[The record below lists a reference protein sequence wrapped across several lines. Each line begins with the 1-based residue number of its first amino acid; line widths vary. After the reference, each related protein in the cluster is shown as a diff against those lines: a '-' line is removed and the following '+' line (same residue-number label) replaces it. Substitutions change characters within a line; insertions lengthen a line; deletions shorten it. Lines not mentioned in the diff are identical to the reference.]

1 MAPGFAE
8 HLFEAGAAMA
18 IGLVIGLEREHHE
31 IERTPAPAGTL
42 LGARTFTLLS
52 LLGWLCAVL
61 GEPFSWL
68 PPAGAIAVGGL
79 AVASFLATARE
90 DRGLTTEVAA
100 LVTFALGMLAHR
112 DRALAVALGLAATVL
127 LFAKPWVTALVPKL
141 RRVDFTSTLQLLVVL
156 AVVLPLLPTEARD
169 PWGVLSPRRIGL
181 FVALIAAVDYVGYV
195 LHRALGSRRGAGLTG
210 LVGGLASSTAVTVA
224 MARAGAGSEAM
235 RLPGQLATL
244 LASAVMGLRV
254 LVLLAVVGRSLLPE
268 AGPPMLA
275 LSAALAAG
283 AAWKWRQLSR
293 AGAAHRPGE
302 PELEI
307 QNPMQ
312 LMAALKW
319 GLFLIAILVLSA
331 LGQQLLGSRGVL
343 AAAALSGLADVDAIT
358 IALGRRA
365 ADGNLSAHVAAI
377 AITLAAVTNTAVK
390 AGIAVASG
398 GRRFGRDVAIVCA
411 LAGAAAAGAAAIALR

>member
-8 HLFEAGAAMA
+8 QLLDAGAAMA
-18 IGLVIGLEREHHE
+18 VGLVIGLEREHRE
-31 IERTPAPAGTL
+31 IEHQPAPVEAL

-61 GEPFSWL
+61 GEPFPWL
-68 PPAGAIAVGGL
+68 PAAAAIAVGGL

-90 DRGLTTEVAA
+90 DRGLTTEVAG

-112 DRALAVALGLAATVL
+112 DRALAVALGLATTVL
-127 LFAKPWVTALVPKL
+127 LIAKPWVTALVPKL
-141 RRVDFTSTLQLLVVL
+141 RRVDLTSTLQLLVVL

-169 PWGVLSPRRIGL
+169 PWRVLSPRRIGL
-181 FVALIAAVDYVGYV
+181 FIALIAAVDYVGYV
-195 LHRALGSRRGAGLTG
+195 LHRAFGSRRGAGLTG

-254 LVLLAVVGRSLLPE
+254 LVLLTVVGRSLLPE

-283 AAWKWRQLSR
+283 AAWKWRQLSH
-293 AGAAHRPGE
+293 AGAAHRGGK

-307 QNPMQ
+307 RNPMQ
-312 LMAALKW
+312 LTAALKW

-331 LGQQLLGSRGVL
+331 LGQQLLGSKGVL
-343 AAAALSGLADVDAIT
+343 AAGVLSGLADVDAIT

-365 ADGNLSAHVAAI
+365 ADGDLSAHVAAL

-390 AGIAVASG
+390 AGIALASG
-398 GRRFGRDVAIVCA
+398 GRRFGRDVAVVCA
-411 LAGAAAAGAAAIALR
+411 LAGVAAVGAAAVALR